1 METINSS
8 RRIPTAILLHNNNK
22 YGSILVGYS
31 VIIKEFYENL
41 LVLLD
46 RINYKDH
53 NWVMCDDLKI
63 AFAGPDIR
71 KP

>member
-1 METINSS
+1 M
-8 RRIPTAILLHNNNK
+8 
-22 YGSILVGYS
+22 
-31 VIIKEFYENL
+31 IIKEFYENL

-46 RINYKDH
+46 RINYKDD

>member
-1 METINSS
+1 M
-8 RRIPTAILLHNNNK
+8 
-22 YGSILVGYS
+22 
-31 VIIKEFYENL
+31 IIKEFYENL